1 MKKIIAFLLTLAML
15 LSLAACGGETAE
27 DPNAGK
33 YIGISAAVGGFS
45 MPMSDVYPGE
55 TWIELKSG
63 GKGTIMLG
71 GDDFSIKWSVVGEEI
86 TISVQGEDSVG
97 TLKNGAIVIDL
108 MDMGCVMT
116 FRKEGTEPAENEA
129 PAASYNDAGYYDL
142 IRIDGATEEDS
153 VSEEDMALV
162 KSMGMYMYL
171 ELLPDGTGTFFMEEE
186 MAVTWVDG
194 TVNFTEDNMSI
205 SYTLENGELVLDML
219 EAKLFFRKGEKPVAT
234 EPVETEPPVVAEMEA
249 AGFTD
254 FMEIGVPYAYTT
266 TCSEDET
273 KTTTG
278 ELTVTS
284 YEIFEE
290 AEGYAP
296 LEGYE
301 WRVVKMEARFYDEN
315 TGKYGVWPA
324 FRWEDYYN
332 TKLHDDTEELVEET
346 EEYDQYCYTV
356 IYNGEEMDA
365 YTFVTCYYGDWYTGE
380 AGNDEIVCYY
390 QVDFLVPVGYDG
402 CVAGMKDRSVKNL
415 DGTYIT
421 DYDPSNFLLFRLN

>member
-1 MKKIIAFLLTLAML
+1 MKKIIALLLTLAML
-15 LSLAACGGETAE
+15 LSLAACGGSAEE

-63 GKGTIMLG
+63 GKGDIMLD
-71 GDDFSIKWSVVGEEI
+71 GDSYSLKWTLEGETFTLTLEG
-86 TISVQGEDSVG
+86 VDSVG
-97 TLKNGAIVIDL
+97 TLSGGAIVIDL
-108 MDMGCVMT
+108 MNMGCVMT
-116 FRKEGTEPAENEA
+116 FRKEGAEPAENEA

-219 EAKLFFRKGEKPVAT
+219 EAKLFFRKGEKP
-234 EPVETEPPVVAEMEA
+234 EPVVSEMEQ

-254 FMEIGVPYAYTT
+254 FMEVGVPYAYTT
-266 TCSEDET
+266 TCSKDET
-273 KTTTG
+273 KSTTA
-278 ELTVTS
+278 EVIVTS

-290 AEGYAP
+290 ADGYAP

-301 WRVVKMEARFYDEN
+301 WRVVKMEVRFSDEN
-315 TGKYGVWPA
+315 ARSYGMSI
-324 FRWEDYYN
+324 FRQAEDYYN
-332 TKLHDDTEELVEET
+332 SKLHDDTNELLEEHEDYQQEVN
-346 EEYDQYCYTV
+346 TV
-356 IYNGEEMDA
+356 IYNGQELDVYEFYN
-365 YTFVTCYYGDWYTGE
+365 YTVFGDWTTNE
-380 AGNDEIVCYY
+380 AGNRERIVYM
-390 QVDFLVPVGYDG
+390 QWDFLVPIGYDG
-402 CVAGMKDRSVKNL
+402 CVAGVRDGRVEWM

>member
-1 MKKIIAFLLTLAML
+1 MKKIIALLLALAML
-15 LSLAACGGETAE
+15 LSLVACGGSAEE

-33 YIGISAAVGGFS
+33 YIGVSAAVGGFA
-45 MPMSDVYPGE
+45 MAMSDVYPGE

-63 GKGTIMLG
+63 GKGDIMLD
-71 GDDFSIKWSVVGEEI
+71 GDSYGLKWTLEGEVFTL
-86 TISVQGEDSVG
+86 TIDGVDSVG
-97 TLKNGAIVIDL
+97 TLSNGAIVIDL

-315 TGKYGVWPA
+315 FGEYSVRTSY
-324 FRWEDYYN
+324 RWEDYYN

-390 QVDFLVPVGYDG
+390 QWDFLVPIGYDG
-402 CVAGMKDRSVKNL
+402 CVAGVRDGRVEWA

-421 DYDPSNFLLFRLN
+421 DYDPSYFLLFRAD

>member
-1 MKKIIAFLLTLAML
+1 MKKIIALLLALAML
-15 LSLAACGGETAE
+15 LSLAACGGSAEE

-33 YIGISAAVGGFS
+33 YIGVSAAVGGFA
-45 MPMSDVYPGE
+45 MAMSDVYPGE

-63 GKGTIMLG
+63 GRGTIMLG
-71 GDDFSIKWSVVGEEI
+71 GDDFSITWSVEGEEI
-86 TISVQGEDSVG
+86 TISVQGEDSIG

-116 FRKEGTEPAENEA
+116 FRKEGAEPAENEA

-171 ELLPDGTGTFFMEEE
+171 ELLEDGTGTFFMEEE

-219 EAKLFFRKGEKPVAT
+219 EAKLFFRKGEKPA
-234 EPVETEPPVVAEMEA
+234 ETEPPVASEMEQ

-254 FMEIGVPYAYTT
+254 FMKVGVPYAYTT
-266 TCSEDET
+266 ACAKDET
-273 KTTTG
+273 KSTTA
-278 ELTVTS
+278 EATVTS
-284 YEIFEE
+284 YEIFES
-290 AEGYAP
+290 AEGYAAE
-296 LEGYE
+296 EGYE
-301 WRVVKMEARFYDEN
+301 WRVVKMEVRFYDEN
-315 TGKYGVWPA
+315 TGKYGCSIQPN
-324 FRWEDYYN
+324 FTDYYN
-332 TKLHDDTEELVEET
+332 ATLFDDTSEVVKET
-346 EEYDQYCYTV
+346 DSYEAYAATV
-356 IYNGEEMDA
+356 IHNGQEADV
-365 YTFVTCYYGDWYTGE
+365 YVYWNYLQWSDWYTGA
-380 AGNDEIVCYY
+380 AGNDEVICYL
-390 QVDFLVPVGYDG
+390 QWDFLVPVGYDG
-402 CVAGMKDRSVKNL
+402 CVAGLQDYSLEMP

-421 DYDPSNFLLFRLN
+421 DYDPTNFLLFRLN